1 MENGDTNNTIKMKR
15 QLVWLS
21 SSDMMCKEGFKY
33 YRSACNCQPVLS
45 YLNGIDHF
53 ITNLKEAKWSSLF
66 NQLVNTTIFKLTSS
80 TSIIL
85 WWFDPRGIFR
95 WLVSNLI
102 RLSDLYNLEYKTVI
116 FYFVMS
122 AVCFSYC
129 KSRLKSWFL
138 WNRETVN
145 PWNSNTQNSLFNHW
159 TSFESH
165 LWFM

>member
-1 MENGDTNNTIKMKR
+1 MNYGASLLALWYTQTEYLILIYVVLQNINQKWKMAIQITQSKWNE
-15 QLVWLS
+15 LVWLS
-21 SSDMMCKEGFKY
+21 SSDMMCKH
-33 YRSACNCQPVLS
+33 YRSACNCQPELS

-66 NQLVNTTIFKLTSS
+66 NKLVNTTIFKLTSS

-116 FYFVMS
+116 F
-122 AVCFSYC
+122 
-129 KSRLKSWFL
+129 
-138 WNRETVN
+138 
-145 PWNSNTQNSLFNHW
+145 
-159 TSFESH
+159 
-165 LWFM
+165 

>member
-1 MENGDTNNTIKMKR
+1 MNYRASLLALWYTETEYLILIYVVLQNINQKWKMAIQITQSKWNE
-15 QLVWLS
+15 LVWLS

-66 NQLVNTTIFKLTSS
+66 NKLVNTTIFKLTLS
-80 TSIIL
+80 TSISL
-85 WWFDPRGIFR
+85 WWLDPRAIFR

-116 FYFVMS
+116 F
-122 AVCFSYC
+122 
-129 KSRLKSWFL
+129 
-138 WNRETVN
+138 
-145 PWNSNTQNSLFNHW
+145 
-159 TSFESH
+159 
-165 LWFM
+165 

>member
-1 MENGDTNNTIKMKR
+1 MNYRASLLALWYTETEYLILIYVVLQNINQKWKMAIQITQSKWNE
-15 QLVWLS
+15 LVWLS

-66 NQLVNTTIFKLTSS
+66 NKLVNTTIFKLTSS

-116 FYFVMS
+116 F
-122 AVCFSYC
+122 
-129 KSRLKSWFL
+129 
-138 WNRETVN
+138 
-145 PWNSNTQNSLFNHW
+145 
-159 TSFESH
+159 
-165 LWFM
+165 

>member
-1 MENGDTNNTIKMKR
+1 MNYRASLLALWYTETEYLILIYVVLQNINQKWKMAIQITQSKWNE
-15 QLVWLS
+15 LVWLS

-85 WWFDPRGIFR
+85 WWLDPRGIFR

-116 FYFVMS
+116 F
-122 AVCFSYC
+122 
-129 KSRLKSWFL
+129 
-138 WNRETVN
+138 
-145 PWNSNTQNSLFNHW
+145 
-159 TSFESH
+159 
-165 LWFM
+165 

>member
-1 MENGDTNNTIKMKR
+1 MNYRASLLALWYTETEYLILIYVVLQNINQKWKMAIQITQSKWNE
-15 QLVWLS
+15 LVWLS

-66 NQLVNTTIFKLTSS
+66 NKLVNTTIFKLTLS
-80 TSIIL
+80 TSISL
-85 WWFDPRGIFR
+85 WWLDPRGIFR

-116 FYFVMS
+116 F
-122 AVCFSYC
+122 
-129 KSRLKSWFL
+129 
-138 WNRETVN
+138 
-145 PWNSNTQNSLFNHW
+145 
-159 TSFESH
+159 
-165 LWFM
+165 

>member
-1 MENGDTNNTIKMKR
+1 MNYRASLLALWYTETEYLILIYVVLQNINQKWKMAIQITQSKWNE
-15 QLVWLS
+15 LVWLS

-33 YRSACNCQPVLS
+33 YRSACNCLPVLS

-66 NQLVNTTIFKLTSS
+66 NKLVNTTIFKLTSS

-116 FYFVMS
+116 F
-122 AVCFSYC
+122 
-129 KSRLKSWFL
+129 
-138 WNRETVN
+138 
-145 PWNSNTQNSLFNHW
+145 
-159 TSFESH
+159 
-165 LWFM
+165 